1 MSATE
6 PGSLDP
12 AARLILATLAV
23 VAPGSISVE
32 ELAELTEVSEAQPA
46 LAELEQRGLAIRE
59 GDRFSLAPQ
68 EQERKGLFASIDM
81 VDRVLR
87 GFIEIAEDGRLALDD
102 LDAVLG
108 LTRIAAETG
117 RWTELPAGTP

>member
-1 MSATE
+1 LSATE

-46 LAELEQRGLAIRE
+46 LAELERRGLAIRE

>member
-23 VAPGSISVE
+23 VAPGSLSLDEVREI
-32 ELAELTEVSEAQPA
+32 TEITEAQTG
-46 LAELEQRGLAIRE
+46 LAELERRGLVVRE
-59 GDRFSLAPQ
+59 GYRFSLAP
-68 EQERKGLFASIDM
+68 EEREAKGLLASLDV

-87 GFIEIAEDGRLALDD
+87 GFILD
-102 LDAVLG
+102 
-108 LTRIAAETG
+108 R
-117 RWTELPAGTP
+117 R